1 MTYIAGLAKRAHK
14 SATIQQRSKEF
25 VTQIPNL
32 SGKKRRALVGR
43 MVNRC
48 NTDLDCIRSRVY
60 FRPAAKLL
68 TGDRDLSVKKYELSE
83 SQWNLVEQLAEEIK
97 KFERLTMLFSEIEVP
112 SIHRVVP
119 APLKLQDK
127 LAASER
133 NQSLHPS
140 SSIYW
145 VALVGVVQA
154 TLKYWEAES
163 KRHPRLAKFVL
174 SILSAP
180 ASSVDAERAFS
191 GGRLTINHLQLSM
204 NNTSIADLVFLNDQ
218 PPKAKSGK
226 KPAAAPFASASK
238 SKAAAKNPLFQ
249 ANPRNFGIGQDIQ
262 HKTDL
267 TRFVKW
273 PEYVRLQ
280 RQKVILNKRLKVPPA
295 IAQFEH
301 TLDKNTATQLFK
313 LLNKYRPETKQEKKA
328 RLDATAEATAKDK
341 EAKDKDSK
349 KPLFVK
355 YGLNHCVA
363 LIEAKKA
370 NLVVIANDVDPIE
383 LVVFL
388 PALCR
393 KMGVPY
399 VIVKSKARLGT
410 VVHKKTAAVLTLQDV
425 RSEDN
430 KELATLVSAAKANFT
445 DRYEEHRRHWGGGLR
460 GNKSTA
466 KLRKRAKAAGQS
478 VTAAAAAAL

>member
-1 MTYIAGLAKRAHK
+1 M
-14 SATIQQRSKEF
+14 
-25 VTQIPNL
+25 
-32 SGKKRRALVGR
+32 
-43 MVNRC
+43 
-48 NTDLDCIRSRVY
+48 
-60 FRPAAKLL
+60 
-68 TGDRDLSVKKYELSE
+68 
-83 SQWNLVEQLAEEIK
+83 
-97 KFERLTMLFSEIEVP
+97 
-112 SIHRVVP
+112 
-119 APLKLQDK
+119 
-127 LAASER
+127 
-133 NQSLHPS
+133 
-140 SSIYW
+140 
-145 VALVGVVQA
+145 
-154 TLKYWEAES
+154 
-163 KRHPRLAKFVL
+163 
-174 SILSAP
+174 
-180 ASSVDAERAFS
+180 
-191 GGRLTINHLQLSM
+191 
-204 NNTSIADLVFLNDQ
+204 LNDQ
-218 PPKAKSGK
+218 APKTKSGK
-226 KPAAAPFASASK
+226 KPAAAPFGSSSK
-238 SKAAAKNPLFQ
+238 SKAAAKNPLFV
-249 ANPRNFGIGQDIQ
+249 ATPRNFGIGSDIRP
-262 HKTDL
+262 KTDL

-328 RLDATAEATAKDK
+328 RLDEVAKATADSK
-341 EAKDKDSK
+341 EAKDKDTK

-445 DRYEEHRRHWGGGLR
+445 DKYEEHRRHWGGGHR

-466 KLRKRAKAAGQS
+466 KLRKRAKAAGQTIS
-478 VTAAAAAAL
+478 AAAATSL